1 MVFLIYLIIIGIVG
15 SVFGIATQNIIDNKG
30 YDEKW
35 FWWGFFFG
43 FLAVLVALSKPENH
57 AYQSSNPTW
66 MQTSSNTRDE
76 EVLKQGGWK
85 CTCGRVNPSYTGTCA
100 CGKRK
105 GEVTGQKQVHKTIDA
120 DSKFEEIKKYKELL
134 DSGIITEEE
143 FNKKKT
149 ELLGL

>member
-57 AYQSSNPTW
+57 AYQSSTPTW
-66 MQTSSNTRDE
+66 MQSSSNTRDE
-76 EVLKQGGWK
+76 DVLKQGGWK

-105 GEVTGQKQVHKTIDA
+105 EEKKVSMNTAETKD
-120 DSKFEEIKKYKELL
+120 KFEDIKKYKELL

>member
-1 MVFLIYLIIIGIVG
+1 MIIYLIILIVVG
-15 SVFGIATQNIIDNKG
+15 SVFGIATQSIIDNKG

-43 FLAVLVALSKPENH
+43 FIAMLVAISKPENH
-57 AYQSSNPTW
+57 AYEGANPKWMQSS
-66 MQTSSNTRDE
+66 SDSRDDAI
-76 EVLKQGGWK
+76 LKQGGWR
-85 CTCGRVNPSYTGTCA
+85 CTCGRVNSSYTGTCA

-105 GEVTGQKQVHKTIDA
+105 EERASSKQTHKNASA
-120 DSKFEEIKKYKELL
+120 DDKFDEIKKYKELL

-143 FNKKKT
+143 FDKKKI

>member
-1 MVFLIYLIIIGIVG
+1 MVFFIYLIIIGIVG

-66 MQTSSNTRDE
+66 MQSTSNTRDE
-76 EVLKQGGWK
+76 DVLKQGGWK

-105 GEVTGQKQVHKTIDA
+105 GENQNNSAATAEAKD
-120 DSKFEEIKKYKELL
+120 KFEDIKKYKELL

>member
-43 FLAVLVALSKPENH
+43 FLAVLVALSKPDNH
-57 AYQSSNPTW
+57 AYQSTNPSW
-66 MQTSSNTRDE
+66 MQHSSNTRDE
-76 EVLKQGGWK
+76 DVLEQGGWK

-105 GEVTGQKQVHKTIDA
+105 GEKEVSVKTAETKD
-120 DSKFEEIKKYKELL
+120 KFEDIKKYKELL
-134 DSGIITEEE
+134 DFGIITEEE

>member
-1 MVFLIYLIIIGIVG
+1 MVFFIYLIIIGIVG

-66 MQTSSNTRDE
+66 MQPSSNTRDE
-76 EVLKQGGWK
+76 DVLKQGGWK

-100 CGKRK
+100 CGKHK
-105 GEVTGQKQVHKTIDA
+105 GEKQNNSATTAEVKD
-120 DSKFEEIKKYKELL
+120 KFEDIKKYKELL

>member
-1 MVFLIYLIIIGIVG
+1 MTILIYLFVLGITG
-15 SVFGIATQNIIDNKG
+15 CIFGIATQSIIDNKG

-43 FLAVLVALSKPENH
+43 FIAMLVAISKPENH
-57 AYQSSNPTW
+57 SYQSSNPKW
-66 MQTSSNTRDE
+66 MQSSSEIQNE

-105 GEVTGQKQVHKTIDA
+105 DAKQNAGQAQKTVGEED
-120 DSKFEEIKKYKELL
+120 KFDEIKKYKELL

>member
-1 MVFLIYLIIIGIVG
+1 MVFFIYLIIIGIVG

-66 MQTSSNTRDE
+66 MQPSSNTRDE
-76 EVLKQGGWK
+76 DVLKQGGWK

-105 GEVTGQKQVHKTIDA
+105 GEKQNNSATTAEAKD
-120 DSKFEEIKKYKELL
+120 KFEDIKKYKELL

>member
-1 MVFLIYLIIIGIVG
+1 MGFLIYLMILGIVG
-15 SVFGIATQNIIDNKG
+15 SIFGIATQSIIDNKG

-43 FLAVLVALSKPENH
+43 FIAMLVAISKPENR
-57 AYQSSNPTW
+57 AYQSANPTW
-66 MQTSSNTRDE
+66 MQSPSDTRDD

-105 GEVTGQKQVHKTIDA
+105 EEKKVPMKTIEAKD
-120 DSKFEEIKKYKELL
+120 KFEDIKKYKELL

>member
-30 YDEKW
+30 YDENW

-57 AYQSSNPTW
+57 AYQSSTPTW
-66 MQTSSNTRDE
+66 MQSSSNTRDE
-76 EVLKQGGWK
+76 DVLKQGGWK

-105 GEVTGQKQVHKTIDA
+105 EERKVSVNIAETKD
-120 DSKFEEIKKYKELL
+120 KFEDIKKYKELL

>member
-1 MVFLIYLIIIGIVG
+1 M
-15 SVFGIATQNIIDNKG
+15 
-30 YDEKW
+30 
-35 FWWGFFFG
+35 
-43 FLAVLVALSKPENH
+43 
-57 AYQSSNPTW
+57 QS
-66 MQTSSNTRDE
+66 SSNTRDE

-105 GEVTGQKQVHKTIDA
+105 VEKQNNSAATAEAKD
-120 DSKFEEIKKYKELL
+120 KFEDIKKYKELL

-149 ELLGL
+149 ELLEL

>member
-66 MQTSSNTRDE
+66 MQPSSNTRDE
-76 EVLKQGGWK
+76 DVLKQGGWK
-85 CTCGRVNPSYTGTCA
+85 CTCGRVNPSYTGTCV

-105 GEVTGQKQVHKTIDA
+105 EEKKVSMNTAETKD
-120 DSKFEEIKKYKELL
+120 KFEDIKKYKELL

>member
-1 MVFLIYLIIIGIVG
+1 MIIYLIILIVVG
-15 SVFGIATQNIIDNKG
+15 SVFGIATQSIIDNKG

-43 FLAVLVALSKPENH
+43 FIAMLVAISKPENH
-57 AYQSSNPTW
+57 AYQSSNPKW
-66 MQTSSNTRDE
+66 MQSSSDTRDE
-76 EVLKQGGWK
+76 EVVKQGGWK

-105 GEVTGQKQVHKTIDA
+105 GEKQNSQQAQQTVGEED
-120 DSKFEEIKKYKELL
+120 KFDEIKKYKELL
-134 DSGIITEEE
+134 DSGIITEED

>member
-66 MQTSSNTRDE
+66 MQSTSNTRDE
-76 EVLKQGGWK
+76 DVLKQGGWK

-105 GEVTGQKQVHKTIDA
+105 GEKQNNSAATAEAKD
-120 DSKFEEIKKYKELL
+120 KFEDIKKYKELL

>member
-1 MVFLIYLIIIGIVG
+1 MIFYLIILVAINCI
-15 SVFGIATQNIIDNKG
+15 FGIATQSIIDNKG

-43 FLAVLVALSKPENH
+43 IIAMLVALSKPENH
-57 AYQSSNPTW
+57 SYQSANSKW
-66 MQTSSNTRDE
+66 MQSSSDTRDE
-76 EVLKQGGWK
+76 AVLKQGGWK
-85 CTCGRVNPSYTGTCA
+85 CACGRVNPSYTGTCA

-105 GEVTGQKQVHKTIDA
+105 DERPSLKQSHMTTSEDN
-120 DSKFEEIKKYKELL
+120 KFDEIKKYKELL

>member
-57 AYQSSNPTW
+57 AYQSSNPAW
-66 MQTSSNTRDE
+66 MQPSSNTRDE
-76 EVLKQGGWK
+76 DVLKQGGWK

-105 GEVTGQKQVHKTIDA
+105 GERPSVQKDN
-120 DSKFEEIKKYKELL
+120 KFDEVKKYKELL